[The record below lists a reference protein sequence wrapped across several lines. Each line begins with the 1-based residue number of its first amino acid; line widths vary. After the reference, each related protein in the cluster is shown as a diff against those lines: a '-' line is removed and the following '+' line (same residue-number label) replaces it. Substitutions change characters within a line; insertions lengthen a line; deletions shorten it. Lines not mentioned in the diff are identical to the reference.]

1 MYCALT
7 LSSGGAELVF
17 IVYFLA
23 SVCCDNI
30 TRKPVVFLQYR
41 LVTPRQTFRTGKQ
54 FGQHSIPLTERNR
67 EREREKEGFLP
78 SGHTAFIWCF
88 WYSQTCPGLPRW
100 HWWYAG
106 GKEPACQCRRHKRCG
121 FNPCVVPVHQPQAT
135 STMHRTWTGE
145 EGAGFGMGNTCIP
158 VADSCWCMEKPIQ
171 YYKVIS
177 LQLK

>member
-1 MYCALT
+1 MLIAWRFSQPSLLPNLFFHPTT
-7 LSSGGAELVF
+7 LQNKVLF
-17 IVYFLA
+17 
-23 SVCCDNI
+23 SVLS
-30 TRKPVVFLQYR
+30 PSFPP
-41 LVTPRQTFRTGKQ
+41 PRGM
-54 FGQHSIPLTERNR
+54 HSIPLTERNR

-135 STMHRTWTGE
+135 SIMHRTWTGE

-158 VADSCWCMEKPIQ
+158 VADSCWCMAKPIQ
-171 YYKVIS
+171 YCKVIN